1 MNKTITIILAAALVM
16 GSCATVPVTGRKQVL
31 LVNDSEVLSA
41 SLTEYQSY
49 MKTAH
54 ALNQRPV
61 DGASGTCGKEH
72 SECHRGLS

>member
-41 SLTEYQSY
+41 SLTEY
-49 MKTAH
+49 
-54 ALNQRPV
+54 
-61 DGASGTCGKEH
+61 
-72 SECHRGLS
+72 